1 MARSLSQ
8 SLTATTQKLKGKKNG
23 GKGKN
28 KPSAKIKKTQKEML
42 YGILNER
49 NIRQIQ
55 FGLNKKF
62 STWYG
67 SAVYFE

>member
-28 KPSAKIKKTQKEML
+28 KPSAKIKKTQKRDANMDT
-42 YGILNER
+42 ER
-49 NIRQIQ
+49 
-55 FGLNKKF
+55 KE
-62 STWYG
+62 
-67 SAVYFE
+67 A